1 MDKHGVWSLS
11 PAYDITFAY
20 NPDNRWLRA
29 HQMTING
36 KNVGITYTDLTE
48 SGHNN
53 MGLSTRQCKDI
64 INEVKPIVLHFS
76 NYADEVGI
84 KGETINYIN
93 SIIRENMV

>member
-1 MDKHGVWSLS
+1 
-11 PAYDITFAY
+11 
-20 NPDNRWLRA
+20 
-29 HQMTING
+29 MTING